1 MTHIRFYV
9 LAEEKFFQQ
18 FFLLKMFLI
27 LIVYSQT
34 TFAQT
39 DSTSLGDTTVPTIIK
54 EKKKKEKTALSYADL
69 KKHSPKKAV
78 IFALTLPG
86 AGQIYNKKYWKLP
99 IVYGGFGGLG
109 YLALTNGIK
118 YDCYRKSYL
127 AMVDD
132 DPTTLNTCDPSL
144 SISEMKILRNSY
156 LQNFENSL
164 LGLAGFYILTVVDA
178 FVDAHLM
185 HFDIS
190 NDLSISVKPT
200 FDVRGVTIPRFNQ
213 LQDFSLETFSFDGVS
228 ARLGLKFSIYQRQEI
243 INKYFF

>member
-1 MTHIRFYV
+1 MPQVQFDHFVRRF
-9 LAEEKFFQQ
+9 KFQHY
-18 FFLLKMFLI
+18 FLLNQILLLLI
-27 LIVYSQT
+27 SNQFVFGQV
-34 TFAQT
+34 
-39 DSTSLGDTTVPTIIK
+39 DSLPLSDTTLNSKTK
-54 EKKKKEKTALSYADL
+54 EKKKKDKATFSYTDI

-99 IVYGGFGGLG
+99 IVYAGFGGLG

-118 YDCYRKSYL
+118 YNCYRKSYL

-132 DPTTLNTCDPSL
+132 DPFSINTCDPSL
-144 SISEMKILRNSY
+144 STSEMKILRNSY

-185 HFDIS
+185 NFDIS

-200 FDVRGVTIPRFNQ
+200 FDVRGLSMPKFNQ
-213 LQDFSLETFSFDGVS
+213 LQDFSLETFSFDGIS
-228 ARLGLKFSIYQRQEI
+228 ARLGLKFSIYQKHETI
-243 INKYFF
+243 SKYYF